1 MVIAWLLFFM
11 KRAHSSATL
20 SWEPLGVMAMVD
32 VLPPAAA
39 RALVAWLMS
48 LLLSCAAPLLM

>member
-1 MVIAWLLFFM
+1 MPRSLFFM

-20 SWEPLGVMAMVD
+20 SWEPLGEIGMAD
-32 VLPPAAA
+32 VSPPTALSAA
-39 RALVAWLMS
+39 VAWVMS